1 MSVHKCLLGVLINAG
16 NWSQVFLSIL
26 HSDDLGIRILVEKHH
41 EVTLDRKFRDS
52 QISCWP

>member
-52 QISCWP
+52 QIPCWP